1 MKKRLLF
8 WSNIFL
14 LHFSLAYYLQQKI
27 DADFYAVI
35 DTPNKPKKMFQN
47 QNLVDFQKSWYFHD
61 HIKRTTTKPDLKY
74 LSNFEKKYQIDL
86 WKIAINERHF
96 YRFNRFYKFTSEEI
110 LKFLEQECKL
120 FEQILDETK
129 PDYFLTYD
137 PPFHHQKLLLD
148 MCKVKNIKVLC
159 MYFTRVGGTSII
171 AEDGGTLDL
180 PQNLDSVKIK
190 EDEFSEKMG
199 SKSYSVLTNDY
210 KNKRGASISD
220 KFNALLDY
228 ILFSDSKNTQTNF
241 TYYGRN
247 KLKVILDTLQISFQ
261 RKIGSKF
268 LENNAYKEIDLNVPF
283 TYFPLNIEEELSM
296 LHYSPFFT
304 NQIEVIRH
312 IAKVIPIDQKLY
324 VKEHP
329 FAEFRG
335 WHKIDEYKEI
345 MEIPNVRL
353 IHPSFSSKELI
364 KNSRLVVTI
373 RGTASFDAISEKKPS
388 LVFGDVPFSIIPS
401 VYKVNN
407 LTELPDLIN
416 SALNTKINPDDLQKY
431 LKLIKNKSINFDM
444 MDFEVKRNNQFYS
457 GNTLSDVEI
466 SEKDTKQFLEENK
479 KYFESLVNAHL
490 TKINE
495 S

>member
-1 MKKRLLF
+1 M
-8 WSNIFL
+8 
-14 LHFSLAYYLQQKI
+14 LHFSLSYYLQQNRN
-27 DADFYAVI
+27 DDFYAII
-35 DTPNKPKKMFQN
+35 DVPNKPKKFFKEQKI
-47 QNLVDFQKSWYFHD
+47 VDFKKTWFYND
-61 HIKRTTTKPDLKY
+61 HIIKTEKKPDLEY
-74 LSNFEKKYQIDL
+74 LSNFEKEYQIDL
-86 WKIAINERHF
+86 WKLAINERHF
-96 YRFNRFYKFTSEEI
+96 YRFNRFYKFSKNEI
-110 LKFLEQECKL
+110 LNILEQECRF
-120 FEQILDETK
+120 FENILKKIK

-148 MCKVKNIKVLC
+148 MCRSKGIKILC
-159 MYFTRVGGTSII
+159 IYFTRVGGTSII
-171 AEDGGTLDL
+171 AEDGGSLDL
-180 PQNLDSVKIK
+180 PQDLESIELDDLK
-190 EDEFSEKMG
+190 EEEKHFE
-199 SKSYSVLTNDY
+199 KSSSMDYSSLTNNY
-210 KNKRGASISD
+210 KSKRGASTSE
-220 KFNALLDY
+220 KFKALLDY
-228 ILFSDSKNTQTNF
+228 IFYSDSKNTQSNY
-241 TYYGRN
+241 TYYGRS
-247 KLKVILDTLQISFQ
+247 KLKVILDTVQIIIQ
-261 RKIGSKF
+261 RKIRSKF
-268 LENNAYKEIDLNVPF
+268 LEENTYKEIDLNVPF